1 MSTILHIYLQ
11 FVYKTANTIHIG
23 INMYTKY
30 ILLGYKLH
38 TNYKKLYNLFSELYN
53 L

>member
-23 INMYTKY
+23 INMYMQSIPIGCK
-30 ILLGYKLH
+30 
-38 TNYKKLYNLFSELYN
+38 S
-53 L
+53 